1 MIRPVEDRG
10 GYELLDAGDG
20 RRLER
25 YGDHIVDRPAPAA
38 IDPRQDPGVWAQAD
52 LRFHRT
58 TGWEGLDGTQ
68 PWSVQLDGLTFELRP
83 TETGQV
89 GLFPEQAPN
98 WRWLRRTVGAIAAA
112 GSPPRVLNLFAFT
125 GAATLS
131 AAAAGAEVAH
141 VDSSRPTVAWA
152 RRNADLSGL
161 ADRPIRWLVDDA
173 SAFAEREA
181 RRGRGYRGLIL
192 DPPSYGHA
200 PGGRTWRLE
209 KDLDDLLA
217 TCLRAS
223 YPAPEFVLLTAHTP
237 GFGGERLAGSL
248 SHALGISR
256 GDVKSGELMLTARSG
271 AHLPLGS
278 FARWRGAAGAA
289 GAR

>member
-1 MIRPVEDRG
+1 VEDRA

-25 YGDHIVDRPAPAA
+25 FGDRIVDRPAAAA
-38 IDPRQDPGVWAQAD
+38 IDPRRDPGAWEEAD
-52 LRFHRT
+52 LRFHRNS
-58 TGWEGLDGTQ
+58 GWEGQAGTQ
-68 PWSVQLDGLTFELRP
+68 PWSVHLDGLTFELRP

-98 WRWLRRTVGAIAAA
+98 WRWLRQTVTALAAP
-112 GSPPRVLNLFAFT
+112 GPQPRVLNLFAFT
-125 GAATLS
+125 GAATLA

-141 VDSSRPTVAWA
+141 VDGSRPTVAWA
-152 RRNADLSGL
+152 RRNADLSHL

-173 SAFAEREA
+173 AAFVEREA
-181 RRGRGYRGLIL
+181 RRGRGHSGLIL
-192 DPPSYGHA
+192 DPPSYGHG

-217 TCLRAS
+217 TCLRVAG
-223 YPAPEFVLLTAHTP
+223 PAAEFVLLTAHTP

-248 SHALGISR
+248 AGAIGPSHGNME
-256 GDVKSGELMLTARSG
+256 SGELLLTARSG
-271 AHLPLGS
+271 VRLPLGS
-278 FARWRGAAGAA
+278 FARWRRAAGA
-289 GAR
+289 GRAR